1 MGESAGQ
8 VEDRTRPGRSAK
20 ARRDYDRAEY
30 VSGSALSFGE
40 CGCPMPDCPIRAGD
54 GERLRLDHGLR

>member
-1 MGESAGQ
+1 MSELAERI
-8 VEDRTRPGRSAK
+8 EDRVRPGGAV
-20 ARRDYDRAEY
+20 RRRREFDRAEY

-54 GERLRLDHGLR
+54 GERLRLDRGLR